1 MRLTVSDSQIDKIAQ
16 IAEKI
21 SAEENR
27 RTRQSHTINNLLQ
40 ERQQVLVSMCELA
53 ELESSEVPPVT
64 VMHNLR
70 SFNQRLVDYTALG
83 HFEIYERIIDGKERR
98 GNVRKVADRV
108 YPAISGTTRLFV
120 DFNDKY
126 EGVDEPESLRPS
138 ARRWPSASSRKTCC
152 CVKSATTW
160 KAPARTCNNPT
171 PALPDVAFAQIRAKI
186 VQHSWSR
193 NWTQPTLRSKLA

>member
-1 MRLTVSDSQIDKIAQ
+1 MSDSQIDKIAQ

-98 GNVRKVADRV
+98 GNVRKIADRV
-108 YPAISGTTRLFV
+108 YPAISGTTQLFV

-126 EGVDEPESLRPS
+126 EGVDEPEGLVNLYSDLSSIGEAMAERIESEDMLLREISDNLESPS
-138 ARRWPSASSRKTCC
+138 K
-152 CVKSATTW
+152 
-160 KAPARTCNNPT
+160 N
-171 PALPDVAFAQIRAKI
+171 L
-186 VQHSWSR
+186 
-193 NWTQPTLRSKLA
+193 

>member
-1 MRLTVSDSQIDKIAQ
+1 MSESQIEKIAQ

-27 RTRQSHTINNLLQ
+27 RKRQTQTINNLLQ

-53 ELESSEVPPVT
+53 ELETGEVPPDT
-64 VMHNLR
+64 VIHNLR

-98 GNVRKVADRV
+98 GNIKRVADRV
-108 YPAISGTTRLFV
+108 YPLISGTTQTIV

-126 EGVDEPESLRPS
+126 DGVDEPESLTDLYNDLSSIGEAMAERIESEDMLLREISDNLESPS
-138 ARRWPSASSRKTCC
+138 KD
-152 CVKSATTW
+152 
-160 KAPARTCNNPT
+160 
-171 PALPDVAFAQIRAKI
+171 L
-186 VQHSWSR
+186 
-193 NWTQPTLRSKLA
+193 